1 MQPIMQIALPVFMA
15 RNLTASAREIKGLV
29 WGPSPQ
35 QEQMALAPLAAA
47 RRQIGFTPV
56 PIVLRRLR
64 SGALTR
70 QAGIGDQDQPMLRA
84 TKLLSQALLALGAA
98 LAGLAA
104 DVSTAY
110 AQSNSCSRLYST
122 LETLERNPDFRQAE
136 AGSDSLRQLERQLQ
150 RLESRYIRDGCNDDA
165 KAGRRLTPDCR
176 ALAREINAGRDDYAN
191 LSSAVETG
199 NAIAQQREAVLQE
212 IARFGC
218 GSGSRAR
225 VIANEDDR
233 GNLFDQLFG
242 ALSDT
247 FDGEGGLRGG
257 EFDPWGD
264 FHTVRTLCV
273 RKSDGFYWPISYST
287 LTDYLPNDADQCAQ
301 QCPGTEVELY
311 YHDNPGQ
318 EPEQMVNMWG
328 EPYTA
333 LPNAFRFRTEF
344 DRSITCKPATDYGSI
359 QLVASADGGQ
369 TRPYI
374 QYNGLSFPLPL
385 RDPRRQATVTQA
397 PLEVANYVNVP
408 LPRRRPAA
416 PGEEPKPVPV
426 APVASSE
433 PLRIVQFGNKRVR
446 IVGPD
451 TPYAPTTGA
460 GT

>member
-1 MQPIMQIALPVFMA
+1 
-15 RNLTASAREIKGLV
+15 
-29 WGPSPQ
+29 
-35 QEQMALAPLAAA
+35 
-47 RRQIGFTPV
+47 
-56 PIVLRRLR
+56 
-64 SGALTR
+64 
-70 QAGIGDQDQPMLRA
+70 MLRA
-84 TKLLSQALLALGAA
+84 TKFLSQALLALVAA
-98 LAGLAA
+98 LAGFAA
-104 DVSTAY
+104 DVSSAH
-110 AQSNSCSRLYST
+110 AQSGSCSRLYAT

-136 AGSDSLRQLERQLQ
+136 TSAGTLRGLERQLQ
-150 RLESRYIRDGCNDDA
+150 RFESRYVRDGCNDDA
-165 KAGRRLTPDCR
+165 KAGRRLTPECR

-191 LSSAVETG
+191 LARTVETG

-218 GSGSRAR
+218 GGGSRAR
-225 VIANEDDR
+225 VIADERDK

-333 LPNAFRFRTEF
+333 LPSAFRFRTEY
-344 DRSITCKPATDYGSI
+344 DKSITCKPVADYGSVN
-359 QLVASADGGQ
+359 LVASVDGGKARAFVQ
-369 TRPYI
+369 F
-374 QYNGLSFPLPL
+374 NGLSFPLPL
-385 RDPRRQATVTQA
+385 RDPRRQASVTLA
-397 PLEVANYVNVP
+397 PLQVANYVSVP

-416 PGEEPKPVPV
+416 PGEVARPVPV
-426 APVASSE
+426 APVASNE
-433 PLRIVQFGNKRVR
+433 PLRIVQFGDKRVR

-451 TPYAPTTGA
+451 TPYAPSAGA